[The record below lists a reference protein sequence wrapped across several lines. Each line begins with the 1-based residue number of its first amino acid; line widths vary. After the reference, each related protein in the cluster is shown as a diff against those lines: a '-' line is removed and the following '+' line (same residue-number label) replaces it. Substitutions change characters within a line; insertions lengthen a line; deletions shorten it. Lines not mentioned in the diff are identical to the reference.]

1 VSLEQK
7 IQLCHINIEYLWQ
20 WIKENCLLA
29 QDFALEKKKW
39 AQEIN
44 QQPNFFSDTELLL
57 IYQDILI
64 LKTLNDSQTSF
75 LAKTYRLEYQS
86 VCQKLFQERKNII
99 IISDRQWKIGD
110 NSEKTNEEKNNE
122 KAIVLFK
129 DRESIEK
136 NLGNWLK
143 EATEL

>member
-1 VSLEQK
+1 MSLEQK

-86 VCQKLFQERKNII
+86 ICQKLFQERKNII

-110 NSEKTNEEKNNE
+110 NSEKLKEEKNNE
-122 KAIVLFK
+122 KVIILFK

-143 EATEL
+143 EASV